1 MIRSSS
7 MHNSQQSSGSAA
19 PWTLPAGQAL
29 RLPVGPGGRWL
40 QARSG
45 ALWLTRSL
53 PAGGAAVS
61 EDVVLQAGQGLALP
75 GGSEW
80 VLEGWGAEAAAFEL
94 LVPPS
99 ACARRPGGAAEPEG
113 RRARSVRPACAPV
126 ARACVARARP
136 ARVEGA
142 RHRAPQPGA
151 LRPRRPPAASLRR

>member
-7 MHNSQQSSGSAA
+7 MHNSQQSSRSAA

-61 EDVVLQAGQGLALP
+61 EDVVLQAGEGLALP

-80 VLEGWGAEAAAFEL
+80 VLESWGSAPAAFEL

-99 ACARRPGGAAEPEG
+99 ACARRPGGLS
-113 RRARSVRPACAPV
+113 RVSVWV
-126 ARACVARARP
+126 RACWQLVSP
-136 ARVEGA
+136 ARRLA
-142 RHRAPQPGA
+142 SAPCPQG
-151 LRPRRPPAASLRR
+151 SLA

>member
-1 MIRSSS
+1 MTRLSS
-7 MHNSQQSSGSAA
+7 MPISQQSSRSAA

-53 PAGGAAVS
+53 PAGGATAS
-61 EDVVLQAGQGLALP
+61 EDVVLQAGEGLALP

-80 VLEGWGAEAAAFEL
+80 VLEGWGSEAAAFEL

-99 ACARRPGGAAEPEG
+99 ACARRPGALSRVIAW
-113 RRARSVRPACAPV
+113 
-126 ARACVARARP
+126 ARACWQVWRP
-136 ARVEGA
+136 TS
-142 RHRAPQPGA
+142 APCPQGS
-151 LRPRRPPAASLRR
+151 PA